1 MALTLSKKCA
11 IEEKSTMDMEKEN
24 NRKKVDSFVN
34 SCDYDIKEGDLDMLV
49 YRVYQFNQKYKNLD
63 QDVILGLFKKAWV
76 ENNPILKWILES
88 MDEKTLKSAFGE
100 WGKEKQF
107 FDILKKYGITEY
119 WCSKE
124 FDPSEDFPVGSVFL
138 LTDDAAPELE
148 LYDLYTRMEEYT
160 DECCP
165 AVVSMGAKDS
175 ETFNIAAKNMERREV
190 I

>member
-11 IEEKSTMDMEKEN
+11 IEEKSTIDMEKEN

-76 ENNPILKWILES
+76 ENNPILKWILEN
-88 MDEKTLKSAFGE
+88 MDEKTMKSAFGE

-107 FDILKKYGITEY
+107 FDILKLDVMINAVSNIHKNNNTDKCGAIKITMY
-119 WCSKE
+119 A
-124 FDPSEDFPVGSVFL
+124 GH
-138 LTDDAAPELE
+138 
-148 LYDLYTRMEEYT
+148 
-160 DECCP
+160 
-165 AVVSMGAKDS
+165 
-175 ETFNIAAKNMERREV
+175 KN
-190 I
+190 